1 MLIRSQ
7 DKKLLVNLD
16 TSSGL
21 SIGVR
26 GDGGNHVVTHHGTDR
41 SYNFL
46 GYYSTEEKATKVL
59 DMIQSKYL
67 EYYHLKGRP
76 AILKGSIDVEENM
89 WEVPKVFI
97 MPADEEVEV

>member
-26 GDGGNHVVTHHGTDR
+26 GDGGNHVVTSHGVDG

-46 GYYSTEEKATKVL
+46 GYYSTEEKAINVL
-59 DMIQSKYL
+59 DMIQ
-67 EYYHLKGRP
+67 
-76 AILKGSIDVEENM
+76 DVYKHESM
-89 WEVPKVFI
+89 LFI
-97 MPADEEVEV
+97 MPADESVEV